1 MLWPSLKWSSSTV
14 QASHI
19 SSGPT
24 WLAEIHFTISN
35 IYLPVW
41 LAEEVHDV
49 HHKYNAGMPVG
60 SLELLL

>member
-1 MLWPSLKWSSSTV
+1 MLWPSLKWKSSTV
-14 QASHI
+14 KVRHI
-19 SSGPT
+19 STGPT
-24 WLAEIHFTISN
+24 WSGEINYTVSN

-49 HHKYNAGMPVG
+49 YHKYNAGMPVG